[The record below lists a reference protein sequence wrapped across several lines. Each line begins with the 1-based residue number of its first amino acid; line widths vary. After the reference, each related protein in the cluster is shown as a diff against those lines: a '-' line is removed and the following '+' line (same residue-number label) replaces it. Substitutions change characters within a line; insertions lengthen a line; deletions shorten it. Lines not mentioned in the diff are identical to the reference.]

1 MRDMIEHEY
10 LFFISC
16 LNNQLIFILLG
27 QVDAFR
33 ESTFWLFWL
42 QSNHYLDLLLSVYT
56 TVSTHIY
63 NIIQIFSAWNNIM
76 FKSIVFNEEDCFLFS
91 ILIFKSKSL
100 WLNNKKSLLQNSSS
114 YSSILLATFCG
125 VYPSSCKRPSKS
137 FSISQ
142 GLWCFSC
149 SILW

>member
-1 MRDMIEHEY
+1 MRDVIEHEY
-10 LFFISC
+10 LLFIAR
-16 LNNQLIFILLG
+16 LYDELVFVLLG
-27 QVDAFR
+27 EVDAFR
-33 ESTFWLFWL
+33 ESILWLFWL
-42 QSNHYLDLLLSVYT
+42 QTHYYFDLLLSVYT